1 VQDQQLEPQPR
12 LVRSHHPMLPSLDEE
27 PDINTLTR
35 KMERILDEEAR
46 RYGID
51 V

>member
-1 VQDQQLEPQPR
+1 MAVVAGAHEEMETRED
-12 LVRSHHPMLPSLDEE
+12 LDVLAAR
-27 PDINTLTR
+27 I
-35 KMERILDEEAR
+35 KRILDEEAL

>member
-1 VQDQQLEPQPR
+1 MATAT
-12 LVRSHHPMLPSLDEE
+12 VRHGASQEETTPAEDDLSLLAAQ
-27 PDINTLTR
+27 I
-35 KMERILDEEAR
+35 KCILDEEAR

>member
-1 VQDQQLEPQPR
+1 MPVATMAVVAGAREEMEVHED
-12 LVRSHHPMLPSLDEE
+12 LDVLAAR
-27 PDINTLTR
+27 I
-35 KMERILDEEAR
+35 KRILDEEAR

>member
-1 VQDQQLEPQPR
+1 
-12 LVRSHHPMLPSLDEE
+12 MLPLASATIRRETQQEQEVSGEDDLVELSAK
-27 PDINTLTR
+27 I
-35 KMERILDEEAR
+35 KRILDEEAR